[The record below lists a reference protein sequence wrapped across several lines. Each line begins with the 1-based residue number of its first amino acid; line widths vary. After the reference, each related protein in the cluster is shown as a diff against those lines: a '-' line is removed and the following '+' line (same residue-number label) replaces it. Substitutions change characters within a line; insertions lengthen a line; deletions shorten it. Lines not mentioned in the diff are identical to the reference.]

1 MISISA
7 ERQGRRTIRFPSVRL
22 SDRGTYGEKTMFM
35 IAKETERME
44 SCLMIGKS
52 YGEHDCGFR
61 AFYMVRTPR
70 TGAEGTEFASVFE
83 VTT

>member
-1 MISISA
+1 
-7 ERQGRRTIRFPSVRL
+7 
-22 SDRGTYGEKTMFM
+22 MFM